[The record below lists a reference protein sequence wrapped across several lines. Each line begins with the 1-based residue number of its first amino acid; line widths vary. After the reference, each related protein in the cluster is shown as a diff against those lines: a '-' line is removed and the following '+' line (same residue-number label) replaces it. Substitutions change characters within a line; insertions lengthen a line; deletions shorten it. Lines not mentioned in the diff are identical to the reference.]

1 MLSERQSLDMAQ
13 RDISTKFYLVREWIV
28 FALCLGLGGHIALA
42 VVLHA
47 PERWPWSHAGFY
59 GLALGVGAYVAV
71 LLIRTLWWTLRGR
84 SKAEPVSGQGE
95 GFQ

>member
-1 MLSERQSLDMAQ
+1 
-13 RDISTKFYLVREWIV
+13 LVREWII

-59 GLALGVGAYVAV
+59 GLALGVAVYVSVQLARAFWRAV
-71 LLIRTLWWTLRGR
+71 RGR
-84 SKAEPVSGQGE
+84 SKAESLE
-95 GFQ
+95 R